1 MVIQAN
7 MSPQAIMEVW
17 ENTKEIFES
26 YNVPFTRKTLQSLV
40 HKDVLPRLLRDL
52 NEKVGSSEITCIEG
66 G

>member
-7 MSPQAIMEVW
+7 MSPKAIVEVW
-17 ENTKEIFES
+17 ENTAEIFET
-26 YNVPFTRKTLQSLV
+26 YNVSLSSITLQELV
-40 HKDVLPRLLRDL
+40 DGKILPHLLGDL